1 MAKDKFY
8 ITTSII
14 YSNAEP
20 HIGFALELLQA
31 DAIARWQRLQ
41 GKDVYFL
48 TGTDEYGVKIYNKAA
63 EQDREP
69 QAWVD
74 EVADAVKLLIDRLNI
89 SNTDFIRT
97 TDQKRHWPTAQKV
110 WEELAAN
117 GDITLGHYS
126 GYYCVNDE
134 AYITKTEAES
144 PEYANKKVIQLEED
158 NYMFKLGRYTQQLT
172 DFLKEPNRIVPA
184 HRAKE
189 MINFVQGGL
198 TDISFSRP
206 KDKLS
211 WGVPVPGDDSQVMYV
226 WCDALTNYISAIGYI
241 NNPDQFKKYWPV
253 DVHVLGKD
261 ILRFHALFWPA
272 MLTGIGEALP
282 KQILVH
288 GHILSDGQKMSKSL
302 GNVVD
307 PIELIDQWGADAVRY
322 YLLRE
327 IPTLEDGDYSAARF
341 AEAYNSGLANELG
354 NLVSRTLKLA
364 GGVVP
369 PQVKDVATGFR
380 VDNTLVA
387 RQDLMTASM
396 YEAVAKLVQGFRLDK
411 ALERIWL
418 YIGEA
423 GHEENNE
430 WVGGLNALIDK
441 TKPWSNPELKDS
453 AVYVVLES
461 LRHISIALYPFLPAT
476 SDRIRQQLGL
486 EPINPDTF
494 DFSKETQWGG
504 LSGGHQLGQ
513 SGILFPKQE
522 GK

>member
-1 MAKDKFY
+1 MPKEKFY
-8 ITTSII
+8 ITTSIL
-14 YSNAEP
+14 YSNAKP

-48 TGTDEYGVKIYNKAA
+48 TGTDEHGVKVYDKAV
-63 EQDREP
+63 EQGKEP
-69 QAWVD
+69 QVWVD
-74 EVADAVKLLIDRLNI
+74 EVADAVKLLINRLNI

-110 WEELAAN
+110 WEKLTAN

-126 GYYCVNDE
+126 GYYSVNDE
-134 AYITKTEAES
+134 SYITKTEAES

-158 NYMFKLGRYTQQLT
+158 NYMFKLGRYTKQLT
-172 DFLKEPNRIVPA
+172 DFLEEPNRIVPA

-189 MINFVQGGL
+189 MLNFVEGGL

-206 KDKLS
+206 KEKLS

-226 WCDALTNYISAIGYI
+226 WCDALTNYISAIGYVD
-241 NNPDQFKKYWPV
+241 DQAKFKKYWPA

-307 PIELIDQWGADAVRY
+307 PIGLIDQWGADAVRY

-327 IPTLEDGDYSAARF
+327 IPTLGDGDYSVERF
-341 AEAYNSGLANELG
+341 KDAYNSGLANDLG
-354 NLVSRTLKLA
+354 NLVSRVLKLA
-364 GGVVP
+364 NGIVP
-369 PQVKDVATGFR
+369 SPTPADSSFNVSFIHDELKGQMAAFGIEYCMEDIWGIISQSNQHV
-380 VDNTLVA
+380 
-387 RQDLMTASM
+387 DLM
-396 YEAVAKLVQGFRLDK
+396 
-411 ALERIWL
+411 
-418 YIGEA
+418 
-423 GHEENNE
+423 
-430 WVGGLNALIDK
+430 
-441 TKPWSNPELKDS
+441 KPWELAKTDRQKFGE
-453 AVYVVLES
+453 VIYNLLEN
-461 LRHISIALYPFLPAT
+461 LRHISIALYPFLPTT

-486 EPINPDTF
+486 EPINPDNF
-494 DFSKETQWGG
+494 DFAEETQWGG
-504 LSGGHQLGQ
+504 LPAGHKLGQ
-513 SGILFPKQE
+513 SEILFPKQE

>member
-8 ITTSII
+8 VTTSIL
-14 YSNAEP
+14 YSNAKP

-31 DAIARWQRLQ
+31 DVIARWQRLL

-48 TGTDEYGVKIYNKAA
+48 TGTDEHGVKVYDKAI
-63 EQDREP
+63 ENGKEP

-74 EVADAVKLLIDRLNI
+74 EVAESVQQLISKLTI

-110 WEELAAN
+110 WEKLVAN
-117 GDITLGHYS
+117 GDIAMGHYS

-158 NYMFKLGRYTQQLT
+158 NYMFKLGKYTDQLKN
-172 DFLKEPNRIVPA
+172 FLAEDGRIIPA

-189 MINFVQGGL
+189 MLNFVNTGL

-206 KDKLS
+206 KEKLS

-226 WCDALTNYISAIGYI
+226 WPDALTNYISAIGYV
-241 NNPDQFKKYWPV
+241 DEEAKFKKYWPA
-253 DVHVLGKD
+253 DVHVIGKD

-272 MLTGIGEALP
+272 MLDGIKEALP

-307 PIELIDQWGADAVRY
+307 PIGLIDQWGVDAVRY

-327 IPTLEDGDYSAARF
+327 IPTVGDGDYSAERF
-341 AEAYNSGLANELG
+341 KDGYNSGLANDLG
-354 NLVSRTLKLA
+354 NLVSRVLKLA

-369 PQVKDVATGFR
+369 SPTQADVSPSATDIYAEMRDEFTALNFDQV
-380 VDNTLVA
+380 
-387 RQDLMTASM
+387 MES
-396 YEAVAKLVQGFRLDK
+396 
-411 ALERIWL
+411 IW
-418 YIGEA
+418 
-423 GHEENNE
+423 
-430 WVGGLNALIDK
+430 ALISRANVYVDS
-441 TKPWSNPELKDS
+441 TKPWQLAKDGD
-453 AVYVVLES
+453 AKFGEVVYNLLEN
-461 LRHISIALYPFLPAT
+461 LRHISIALYPFLPTT
-476 SDRIRQQLGL
+476 SDRIRKQLGL
-486 EPINPDTF
+486 EPIDPHNF
-494 DFSKETQWGG
+494 DFETETKWGG
-504 LSGGHQLGQ
+504 LQEGHQLGR
-513 SGILFPKQE
+513 SEILFPKQE